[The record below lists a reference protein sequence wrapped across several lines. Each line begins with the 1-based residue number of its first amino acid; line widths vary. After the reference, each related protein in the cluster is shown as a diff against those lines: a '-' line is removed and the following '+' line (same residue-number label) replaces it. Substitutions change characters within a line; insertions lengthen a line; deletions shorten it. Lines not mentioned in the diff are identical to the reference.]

1 MTANPAAY
9 PATVTPMF
17 QYHQGL
23 DPVRARVT
31 AGQQLTNDQV
41 IQAVEAARHTADGLH
56 LPRGTRGPH
65 PGDVLYWVTCVGG
78 ASLLL
83 IVATT

>member
-41 IQAVEAARHTADGLH
+41 IQAVEAARHTSRRFASAARH
-56 LPRGTRGPH
+56 PRSPPRRRP
-65 PGDVLYWVTCVGG
+65 LLVTCVGG
-78 ASLLL
+78 ASLLI